1 MRHLFLPI
9 TVLAL
14 AACSSQPASEQENAD
29 DFASRIGQK
38 DGNPVAID
46 PAERVEK
53 IMLKGEVPSPIN
65 PPSGCRFR
73 TRCRKA
79 EARCA
84 AEEPALVERDGGHA
98 SACHFAA
105 PQEIL

>member
-1 MRHLFLPI
+1 MRHISDRVAVMYLGKFVELGTWQEIYERP
-9 TVLAL
+9 THPCTQAL
-14 AACSSQPASEQENAD
+14 LSAVP
-29 DFASRIGQK
+29 
-38 DGNPVAID
+38 AID
-46 PAERVEK
+46 PAERTRRIILE
-53 IMLKGEVPSPIN
+53 GEVPSPID

-84 AEEPALVERDGGHA
+84 AEEPALVERAGGHA

-105 PQEIL
+105 PAAS

>member
-1 MRHLFLPI
+1 MAMAYMNPEDEHMPTTQSALL
-9 TVLAL
+9 TVGEL
-14 AACSSQPASEQENAD
+14 N
-29 DFASRIGQK
+29 
-38 DGNPVAID
+38 VA
-46 PAERVEK
+46 
-53 IMLKGEVPSPIN
+53 
-65 PPSGCRFR
+65 FR

-105 PQEIL
+105 PQETF